1 MTRKGFLGPAALGMT
16 VMWLLAAQPLPAAD
30 ASRLT
35 GEIDAPGLAAAIA
48 KEKGRV
54 VLVNFWA
61 TWCAPC
67 RREMPA
73 LVKLQDELGGK
84 GLQVVAV
91 TVDTESYRDKVIAYA
106 DTAKLNFPVWFGSTA
121 NMEPFGFSVMLP
133 STAIVDRDGKIVAR
147 YEGVLDDAAVRKEL
161 EGLLAP

>member
-1 MTRKGFLGPAALGMT
+1 RAQEPAPALS
-16 VMWLLAAQPLPAAD
+16 LAD
-30 ASRLT
+30 AS
-35 GEIDAPGLAAAIA
+35 GKSHSLADL
-48 KEKGRV
+48 KGKV

-91 TVDTESYRDKVIAYA
+91 TVDTESYHDKVIAYA

-133 STAIVDRDGKIVAR
+133 
-147 YEGVLDDAAVRKEL
+147 
-161 EGLLAP
+161 

>member
-1 MTRKGFLGPAALGMT
+1 MSNRLTSL
-16 VMWLLAAQPLPAAD
+16 LLAVAFVAIVTPARAQDPAPALSLAD
-30 ASRLT
+30 AAGKSH
-35 GEIDAPGLAAAIA
+35 ALADL
-48 KEKGRV
+48 KGKV